1 MGAPVSYLNAEAL
14 DLLRRALDILRRQ
27 DLEYCESHEL
37 IQSTEHERDQILEE
51 IEDFLET

>member
-1 MGAPVSYLNAEAL
+1 VSDRNAEAL